1 MLPPLRLLLFFW
13 NSFMNK
19 FLAGCQLRICLLA
32 SFLFLT
38 GCGIIDII
46 YLPPSEDTAQ
56 EIFEAANDAMGDKNY
71 VRAVELYNKLRDTY
85 PFSPYTIDA
94 ELALADAYFLDEEY
108 ELAAESYRDF
118 EALHPRHKAIP
129 YVVYQSGMSLLN
141 QFRSIDRA
149 TTILEEAYAYFKRVC
164 EMYPDT
170 PYVLGAKEKMA
181 RCRQLIA
188 EHELYIADVFW
199 HMNKY
204 GIAWKR
210 YEYIV
215 KNYGDVKDVSD
226 HAKEKL
232 LAAYHNHREKGAQE
246 VRETREGSW
255 KQWFKW
261 L

>member
-1 MLPPLRLLLFFW
+1 MGFPAEIFMTKRLLTSCLFF
-13 NSFMNK
+13 
-19 FLAGCQLRICLLA
+19 

-38 GCGIIDII
+38 GCGIIDMI

-56 EIFEAANDAMGDKNY
+56 EIFEAANDAMGEKNY

-94 ELALADAYFLDEEY
+94 ELSLADAYFLDEEY
-108 ELAAESYRDF
+108 ELAAETYKDF
-118 EALHPRHKAIP
+118 ESLHPRHPSIP
-129 YVVYQSGMSLLN
+129 YVVYQIGMSLLN
-141 QFRSIDRA
+141 QFKSIDRA
-149 TTILEEAYAYFKRVC
+149 TTILDEAYTYFKRVC

-170 PYVLGAKEKMA
+170 PYVAGAKEKMQ
-181 RCRQLIA
+181 RCRKLMA

-204 GIAWKR
+204 GVAWKR
-210 YEYIV
+210 YEYII
-215 KNYGDVKDVSD
+215 NNFRDVPEIAD
-226 HAKEKL
+226 HAKEKS
-232 LAAYHNHREKGAQE
+232 LAAYHKHREKGAQE
-246 VRETREGSW
+246 IRERREGSW

>member
-1 MLPPLRLLLFFW
+1 MA
-13 NSFMNK
+13 K
-19 FLAGCQLRICLLA
+19 CLLTWVLA
-32 SFLFLT
+32 SVCFLT
-38 GCGIIDII
+38 GCGIIDLV

-94 ELALADAYFLDEEY
+94 ELSLADAYYLDEEY
-108 ELAAESYRDF
+108 ELAAETYKDF
-118 EALHPRHKAIP
+118 EALHPRHQAIP
-129 YVVYQSGMSLLN
+129 YVVYQTGMSLLH

-149 TTILEEAYAYFKRVC
+149 TTILDDAYACFKRVV

-170 PYVLGAKEKMA
+170 PYVQGAREKMA
-181 RCRQLIA
+181 RCRQLVA

-199 HMNKY
+199 HMKKY

-215 KNYGDVKDVSD
+215 ANFSDVPDVSK
-226 HAKEKL
+226 HAKEK
-232 LAAYHNHREKGAQE
+232 AVVAYHNYREEGAQE
-246 VRETREGSW
+246 IREEREGSW
-255 KQWFKW
+255 KKWFTW